1 MCRLS
6 NDLRLSCQVKYET
19 NAFQQVLNRPDSD
32 DEGVNVRVLYGQIK
46 HKWRTGRRLYGA
58 GGMHERVHPESH
70 GAESSR
76 GSVNRPPI
84 AGIKKRR
91 WNRRTQRDA
100 WVFAAFAA
108 PNVLLILLFTYRPLL
123 TNIYYSTL
131 DWTLGSASA
140 TAVGVGNYVEFFTSP
155 DASSVLGIT
164 AVFTVTTVGG
174 AMILGLLVA
183 LALNQRLKGRTF
195 ARAVVF
201 APPTS
206 FQAWASAW
214 YGCSSS
220 IRRTASFPG
229 SFAVWGQA
237 SPQWVNDPKLALVMV
252 TIVYVWKNL
261 GYCAVVYLA
270 GLQSIPTQL
279 MEAAALDGASN
290 VRRFVSIVVPL
301 LSPHHVLP
309 PDHLITK
316 LPAAFDIIRIMTP
329 SGNGTSTL
337 IFDSYLQAFGS
348 YNRAGYSAA
357 ISVVLFVGLL
367 IMTAVQLRFVE
378 RKVHYS

>member
-1 MCRLS
+1 MGRS
-6 NDLRLSCQVKYET
+6 NT
-19 NAFQQVLNRPDSD
+19 N
-32 DEGVNVRVLYGQIK
+32 
-46 HKWRTGRRLYGA
+46 GA
-58 GGMHERVHPESH
+58 PVAASTAPGGMHERVHPESH

-76 GSVNRPPI
+76 GSVNSPPI
-84 AGIKKRR
+84 AGVRKRR

-174 AMILGLLVA
+174 AMLLGLLVA

-201 APPTS
+201 APYVLSGVGVGLVWLFIFDPT
-206 FQAWASAW
+206 
-214 YGCSSS
+214 YGVLSW
-220 IRRTASFPG
+220 ILRG
-229 SFAVWGQA
+229 VGQA

-301 LSPHHVLP
+301 LSPTTFFL
-309 PDHLITK
+309 LITS
-316 LPAAFDIIRIMTP
+316 LLSSLQAFDIIRIMTP